1 MRRGVATIF
10 LILISF
16 SGFVIAD
23 EHNETL
29 LPDFLVQG
37 TPIFKGDES
46 NLSDGFAVA
55 LGKNYRIDFRAEG
68 AKYNLQVNNF
78 SEESVFITV
87 YSGEFVYELEVDS
100 PNKIDLDRDE
110 YYELEINVSK
120 VWINRVDL
128 EIYSINES
136 TTYSVV
142 EVNITNETEI
152 EEEDPGFLDELF
164 GIEEEEAEIV
174 ESSNLSIESTVN
186 KDSNLLFNIFFV
198 ILLILVP
205 VVASAVL
212 FKDDLKKLFGKK

>member
-1 MRRGVATIF
+1 M
-10 LILISF
+10 
-16 SGFVIAD
+16 
-23 EHNETL
+23 
-29 LPDFLVQG
+29 
-37 TPIFKGDES
+37 
-46 NLSDGFAVA
+46 
-55 LGKNYRIDFRAEG
+55 
-68 AKYNLQVNNF
+68 
-78 SEESVFITV
+78 
-87 YSGEFVYELEVDS
+87 
-100 PNKIDLDRDE
+100 
-110 YYELEINVSK
+110 EINVSK